1 MSKTVYFSVY
11 MDGTDN
17 NKDRDTPVG
26 SHTNVARLY
35 EYDTAHGTNLSLNT
49 GAVPLKY
56 GPDGPTG
63 RSEKIYLDG
72 VGSQKGNT
80 PIALIERGTG
90 RGSQSRIELAYAA
103 FVTFCNKNPD
113 LNIELNVIGFSRGAA
128 QARAFTNEVIDRG
141 VPRLDSQ
148 QRATGEYLIPPGQA
162 EINKLAIFDTVA
174 SYGIP
179 VTDSHVSKNLEISNN
194 VKSTTHLVAM
204 HEYRTTFPLTS
215 ALRNGDNSRIE
226 EIRFAGAHSQVG
238 GGYRDDLLAAGPLAL
253 MYDRL
258 KSAGVGLRALPANEL
273 ERIEQ
278 YNALIKDPERV
289 QGALIDSRLLKGNEA
304 FKREVDGSYTQVNN
318 RPFPAESGTLN
329 FIGWERAPSFLAWQ
343 KKPFDHA
350 VNARKVIFEND
361 RSLAAPVLQRVGRHV
376 GQNLFG
382 WNRDVDNPST
392 LLNKA
397 PVSAASALAS
407 IADDFDADPAVE
419 SRQQMAELSS
429 LLAGSRPEVEFI
441 QRLGLKDVPVPG
453 LIAPARYAE
462 LRVDPEGSSAFIEL
476 GLGYEVARI
485 VDDAGDV
492 IRRRGT
498 LSCDDPFELHD
509 TNGNPVGSLK
519 AVHEEPAFAGAHGI
533 LIAIDLRNVVPELQA
548 VTIDERLKQTAQ
560 WIRELPEGRF
570 KAEYTIAGADGRP
583 QIRAVV
589 DCPVVLE
596 QQHTMVWESPEP

>member
-1 MSKTVYFSVY
+1 M
-11 MDGTDN
+11 
-17 NKDRDTPVG
+17 
-26 SHTNVARLY
+26 
-35 EYDTAHGTNLSLNT
+35 
-49 GAVPLKY
+49 
-56 GPDGPTG
+56 
-63 RSEKIYLDG
+63 
-72 VGSQKGNT
+72 
-80 PIALIERGTG
+80 
-90 RGSQSRIELAYAA
+90 
-103 FVTFCNKNPD
+103 
-113 LNIELNVIGFSRGAA
+113 
-128 QARAFTNEVIDRG
+128 
-141 VPRLDSQ
+141 
-148 QRATGEYLIPPGQA
+148 
-162 EINKLAIFDTVA
+162 
-174 SYGIP
+174 
-179 VTDSHVSKNLEISNN
+179 
-194 VKSTTHLVAM
+194 
-204 HEYRTTFPLTS
+204 
-215 ALRNGDNSRIE
+215 
-226 EIRFAGAHSQVG
+226 
-238 GGYRDDLLAAGPLAL
+238 
-253 MYDRL
+253 
-258 KSAGVGLRALPANEL
+258 
-273 ERIEQ
+273 
-278 YNALIKDPERV
+278 
-289 QGALIDSRLLKGNEA
+289 
-304 FKREVDGSYTQVNN
+304 
-318 RPFPAESGTLN
+318 
-329 FIGWERAPSFLAWQ
+329 
-343 KKPFDHA
+343 
-350 VNARKVIFEND
+350 
-361 RSLAAPVLQRVGRHV
+361 

-519 AVHEEPAFAGAHGI
+519 AVHEEPAFAGARGI

-583 QIRAVV
+583 QLRAVV

-596 QQHTMVWESPEP
+596 QQHTMAWESPEP